1 MSAVS
6 SMHLFVTSIHP
17 YILVLEQYLVRLAI
31 ASCVCDTPISRRL
44 CITTS

>member
-31 ASCVCDTPISRRL
+31 ASCVCDIVSYVL
-44 CITTS
+44 KINSH